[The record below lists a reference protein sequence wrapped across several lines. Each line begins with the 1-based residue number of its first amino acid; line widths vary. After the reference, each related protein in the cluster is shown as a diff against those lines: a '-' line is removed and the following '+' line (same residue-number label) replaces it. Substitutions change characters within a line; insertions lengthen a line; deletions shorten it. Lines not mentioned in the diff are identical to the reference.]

1 MLLLTKIEVSMKKI
15 ILMTSILIAVLVI
28 TCLLISNNKKI
39 KNLKEKEIFNKI
51 KELIEEQDR
60 VNNELIELS
69 KNKEITI
76 DNAKIIK
83 NPYAL
88 TPLSYVIVFNTK
100 KNEEVSL
107 YINGKFVNTF
117 DKSRKHIIPLYGLIN
132 NSNNE
137 VKIKYSDTE
146 KVFNIKTEDVG
157 ITNLDIIK
165 ENNEIEYLSITSNNT
180 FSSSVFD
187 NNGNVVW
194 NVNSND
200 FVDTK
205 YLENGNILTIY
216 TEEDYSYLLEI
227 DYLGKIYNAYKIN
240 NHLHHTFYEFA
251 DTYALITYSEDGFN
265 RNDLIYLVS
274 RRTGNLI
281 KRIDLYKILSSYSNK
296 FEEEKKE
303 DEDWAHINSLYL
315 NEKENEIIV
324 SLRKSNSIISI
335 NYDSNKINYIINSS
349 NYFDNNFKDLII
361 KPNFDM
367 LSQHSIYINENGE
380 FVIFNNNVNR
390 IKHLI
395 DSVEVYDDNKE
406 SYPAIFKIN
415 KEDKTAELIWKYTY
429 KDKKLFAPAFS
440 SFEIL
445 ENGNKLINYSCMI
458 ESVNGNYLFENQY
471 MKIVILNNKD
481 EIIFEAEK
489 KDSVINVY
497 HVDIYKNY
505 KKQNKNIKVK
515 IMEVK

>member
-1 MLLLTKIEVSMKKI
+1 MKKI
-15 ILMTSILIAVLVI
+15 VLITSILIAVLVI

-39 KNLKEKEIFNKI
+39 KNLKEIESFNSI

-60 VNNELIELS
+60 VNDELIELS

-117 DKSRKHIIPLYGLIN
+117 DKSRKHIIPVYGLIN

-137 VKIKYSDTE
+137 VKIKYSNIE
-146 KVFNIKTEDVG
+146 KVFNINTEDIG
-157 ITNLDIIK
+157 ISNLDIIK

-180 FSSSVFD
+180 FSSAVFD
-187 NNGNVVW
+187 NKGNVVW
-194 NVNSND
+194 NINSND
-200 FVDTK
+200 YVDTK
-205 YLENGNILTIY
+205 YLENGNVLTVY
-216 TEEDYSYLLEI
+216 TEEGRSYLLEI

-240 NHLHHTFYEFA
+240 NHLHHTFYEFN
-251 DTYALITYSEDGFN
+251 DKYLLITYSEDEFN
-265 RNDLIYLVS
+265 RNDLIYIIDKNNVKLLKKV
-274 RRTGNLI
+274 
-281 KRIDLYKILSSYSNK
+281 DLYEILSKYSEK
-296 FEEEKKE
+296 FKNEKQT

-335 NYDSNKINYIINSS
+335 NYKTNKINYIISSS
-349 NYFDNNFKDLII
+349 NYFDDNFKDLII

-367 LSQHSIYINENGE
+367 LSQHSVYINENGE

-406 SYPAIFKIN
+406 SYPAIFNVDKEN
-415 KEDKTAELIWKYTY
+415 KKANLIWKYTY
-429 KDKKLFAPAFS
+429 KNKKLFAPAFS

-445 ENGNKLINYSCMI
+445 KNGNKLINYSCMI
-458 ESVNGNYLFENQY
+458 EPENGKYLFENQY
-471 MKIVILNNKD
+471 MKIVILNSKD
-481 EIIFEAEK
+481 DIIFEAEK

-497 HVDIYKNY
+497 HINIYENYKN
-505 KKQNKNIKVK
+505 QNKNIEAK